1 MPVYVRLCPPMSV
14 YVRLCPSMSAYVLS
28 FLDSMRQADIDGRDT
43 PPIKH
48 IITIYNI
55 LQENASVDNIVKFL
69 IQQNK
74 IGTGYNAIYTVL
86 DNVCTM

>member
-1 MPVYVRLCPPMSV
+1 MKSV
-14 YVRLCPSMSAYVLS
+14 ITYYKDFNLTHTKKYVLHCINLS
-28 FLDSMRQADIDGRDT
+28 KF
-43 PPIKH
+43 IKH